1 MNVVLP
7 EKNRIKKR
15 QLFIYISIIIIC
27 IISVIIAFYVQ
38 FYTRINI
45 AKFIGISQKDGLGSK
60 TEEQQQTIKSEFNT
74 IFNNT
79 ITNDND
85 TNNSKKEEADKKI
98 VYTKYEK
105 KETKLNSYDLE
116 VHIPHINISGEVVE
130 KYNQEIEN
138 IFVDMAKKVLQS
150 ENNNVIYTVEYVANI
165 QDDILSVMIKSNL
178 KEGSKAQK
186 VIIQTYN
193 YDIRNN
199 KEITLAEVLK
209 IEQLNENDVQNR
221 IKTDIQTEQK
231 KAQDLKSLGYNIYS
245 RDINSDIYSIGKS
258 TEFYFTGNTLYIIYA
273 YGNQMA
279 TSEMDIVIL

>member
-7 EKNRIKKR
+7 EKNRIKKK

-38 FYTRINI
+38 FYTRIDI
-45 AKFIGISQKDGLGSK
+45 AKFIGISQKAGLGSK

-116 VHIPHINISGEVVE
+116 VHIPHINISGEVVK

-193 YDIRNN
+193 YDLRNN

-209 IEQLNENDVQNR
+209 IEQLNENDVQNK
-221 IKTDIQTEQK
+221 IKADIQTEQK

-245 RDINSDIYSIGKS
+245 RDINSDIYSIEKS
-258 TEFYFTGNTLYIIYA
+258 TEFYFTGNILYVIYA

>member
-7 EKNRIKKR
+7 EKNRIKKK

-38 FYTRINI
+38 FYTRIDI
-45 AKFIGISQKDGLGSK
+45 AKFIGISQKAGLGSK

-116 VHIPHINISGEVVE
+116 VHIPHINISGEVVK

-193 YDIRNN
+193 YDLRNN

-209 IEQLNENDVQNR
+209 IEQLNENDVQNK
-221 IKTDIQTEQK
+221 IKADIQTEQK

-245 RDINSDIYSIGKS
+245 RDINSDIYSIEKS
-258 TEFYFTGNTLYIIYA
+258 TEFYFTGNILYIIYA

-279 TSEMDIVIL
+279 TSEMDIVVL

>member
-38 FYTRINI
+38 FYTRIDI

-193 YDIRNN
+193 YDLRNN

-209 IEQLNENDVQNR
+209 IEQLNENDVQNK
-221 IKTDIQTEQK
+221 IKADIQTEQK

-245 RDINSDIYSIGKS
+245 RDINSDIYSIEKS

>member
-7 EKNRIKKR
+7 EKNRIKKK

-38 FYTRINI
+38 FYTRIDI
-45 AKFIGISQKDGLGSK
+45 AKFIGISQKAGLGSK

-116 VHIPHINISGEVVE
+116 VHIPHINISGEVVK

-193 YDIRNN
+193 YDLRNN

-209 IEQLNENDVQNR
+209 IEQLNENDVQNK
-221 IKTDIQTEQK
+221 IKADIQTEQK